1 MSHVFALSY
10 KNNRH
15 MWACK
20 REKSN
25 AVKIRDPSVFFL
37 KNGAGALPFIKK
49 EKTERLQ
56 NTLTESEAEQAQ
68 LKNNTT
74 RGELRTWFQVD
85 GLSPSPP

>member
-1 MSHVFALSY
+1 MQKEKEQCS
-10 KNNRH
+10 KNMGSLRL
-15 MWACK
+15 
-20 REKSN
+20 
-25 AVKIRDPSVFFL
+25 FFE
-37 KNGAGALPFIKK
+37 NGAGALSFIKK

-56 NTLTESEAEQAQ
+56 TTLTESEAEQVQ